1 MKKSILTAILLS
13 FIVVYAN
20 GQTDKRH
27 FSYTAYAGTGI
38 SMSQPS
44 RTPFTGQLIAH
55 YHINQRFAIGAGSG
69 LSVYEKLLIPLYA
82 SAQFN
87 IIKPRKLTPYL
98 ECNIGGSFAT
108 SKEANGGFYLS
119 PSVGVQFRIS
129 RKLKM
134 NLALGYELQELER
147 LKKYTDQYF
156 HTEFKEE
163 LSHHSIT
170 IKIGLTY

>member
-69 LSVYEKLLIPLYA
+69 LSVYEKLLIHH
-82 SAQFN
+82 
-87 IIKPRKLTPYL
+87 
-98 ECNIGGSFAT
+98 
-108 SKEANGGFYLS
+108 S
-119 PSVGVQFRIS
+119 PSVGAQFRIS

-134 NLALGYELQELER
+134 NFALGYEFQELER

-170 IKIGLTY
+170 LKIGLTY